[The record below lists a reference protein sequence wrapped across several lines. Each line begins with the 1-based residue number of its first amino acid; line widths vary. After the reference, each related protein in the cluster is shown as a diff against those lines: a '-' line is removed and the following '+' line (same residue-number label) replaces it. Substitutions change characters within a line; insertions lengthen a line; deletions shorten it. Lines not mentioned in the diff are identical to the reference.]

1 MRLGF
6 QRLWVIDLL
15 LLSSLCE
22 DGVGGF
28 LMLEYQ
34 KSSPT
39 HPILTAQRSVPKK
52 PRQIN
57 VALTPIKTSQLEEH
71 LEDK

>member
-1 MRLGF
+1 LVNPVF
-6 QRLWVIDLL
+6 FPP
-15 LLSSLCE
+15 E
-22 DGVGGF
+22 
-28 LMLEYQ
+28 
-34 KSSPT
+34 SP
-39 HPILTAQRSVPKK
+39 LTAQRSSLFALRSPPKK